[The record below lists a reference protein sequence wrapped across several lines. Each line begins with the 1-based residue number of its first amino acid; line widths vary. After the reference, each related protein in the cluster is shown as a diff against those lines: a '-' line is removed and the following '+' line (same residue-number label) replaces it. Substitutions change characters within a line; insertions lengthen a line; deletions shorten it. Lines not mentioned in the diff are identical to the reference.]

1 MNFSFLPKYWPY
13 FNYGAIITLI
23 IASCVVILGSIVGVL
38 LAFAQRSKFRPL
50 VWLAKIYV
58 WIFRGTPMVVQI
70 MIAFAMMHIV
80 APTFQIGI
88 LTVDMT
94 RLIPGILIIGMNSGA
109 YVSETV
115 RAGINAVPKGQLEAA
130 YSLGIRPKEAMRYVI
145 MPQAIKN
152 ILPALGNEF
161 VTIVKDSSLL
171 STIGVMELWNGATTV
186 SSTTYITLEPL
197 LFAAAYYLLMTSVLT
212 LAIQAY
218 EKTLNKGGKTG
229 V

>member
-1 MNFSFLPKYWPY
+1 MNLSFLPKYWPY
-13 FNYGAIITLI
+13 FNYGALVTLI
-23 IASCVVILGSIVGVL
+23 IALCVVVLGSILGVL
-38 LAFAQRSKFRPL
+38 LAFAQRSRFRPL
-50 VWLAKIYV
+50 VWLAKTYV

-70 MIAFAMMHIV
+70 MIAFAMMHIA
-80 APTFQIGI
+80 APSFRLGI

-94 RLIPGILIIGMNSGA
+94 RLIPGIIIIGMNSGA

-186 SSTTYITLEPL
+186 ASTTYITREPL

-218 EKTLNKGGKTG
+218 EKKLNKGGKTG

>member
-1 MNFSFLPKYWPY
+1 MNLSFLPKYWPY
-13 FNYGAIITLI
+13 FNYGALVTLI
-23 IASCVVILGSIVGVL
+23 IALCVVVLGSILGVL
-38 LAFAQRSKFRPL
+38 LAFAQRSRFRPL
-50 VWLAKIYV
+50 VWLAKTYV

-70 MIAFAMMHIV
+70 MIAFAMMHIS
-80 APTFQIGI
+80 APNFRIGI

-94 RLIPGILIIGMNSGA
+94 RLIPGIIIIGMNSGA

-186 SSTTYITLEPL
+186 ASTTYITREPL

-218 EKTLNKGGKTG
+218 EKKLNKGGKTG

>member
-1 MNFSFLPKYWPY
+1 
-13 FNYGAIITLI
+13 
-23 IASCVVILGSIVGVL
+23 
-38 LAFAQRSKFRPL
+38 
-50 VWLAKIYV
+50 
-58 WIFRGTPMVVQI
+58 MVVQI

-80 APTFQIGI
+80 APTFRIGI

-94 RLIPGILIIGMNSGA
+94 RLIPGIIIIGMNSGA

-186 SSTTYITLEPL
+186 ASTTYITREPL

-218 EKTLNKGGKTG
+218 EKKLNKGGKTG

>member
-1 MNFSFLPKYWPY
+1 MNLSFLPKYWPY
-13 FNYGAIITLI
+13 FNYGAVVTLI
-23 IASCVVILGSIVGVL
+23 IALCVVVLGSILGVL
-38 LAFAQRSKFRPL
+38 LAFAQRSRFRPL
-50 VWLAKIYV
+50 VWLAKTYV

-70 MIAFAMMHIV
+70 MIAFAMMHIA
-80 APTFQIGI
+80 APSFRLGI

-94 RLIPGILIIGMNSGA
+94 RLIPGIIIIGMNSGA

-130 YSLGIRPKEAMRYVI
+130 YSLGIRPREAMRYVV

-186 SSTTYITLEPL
+186 ASTTYITREPL

-218 EKTLNKGGKTG
+218 EKKLNKGGKTG

>member
-1 MNFSFLPKYWPY
+1 MNLSFLPKYWPY
-13 FNYGAIITLI
+13 FNYGAVVTLI
-23 IASCVVILGSIVGVL
+23 VALCVVILGSILGVL
-38 LAFAQRSKFRPL
+38 IAFAQRSRFRPL
-50 VWLAKIYV
+50 VWLAKTYV

-70 MIAFAMMHIV
+70 MIAFAMMHIA
-80 APTFQIGI
+80 APSFRLGI

-94 RLIPGILIIGMNSGA
+94 RLIPGIIIIGMNSGA

-186 SSTTYITLEPL
+186 ASTTYITREPL

-218 EKTLNKGGKTG
+218 EKKLNKGGKTG